1 MNTTQVRK
9 TVLVWYIKF
18 TAVLMFLWILLFLV
32 PIVFGA
38 EPQSIDNLLKE
49 RATVRQALTELT
61 KNFETNRE
69 KFNAQQTTK
78 DFIAKQAELQKTAQ
92 ESNRRLME
100 IDTLIAE
107 RVAKEKEL
115 KK

>member
-1 MNTTQVRK
+1 MEMTLRILT
-9 TVLVWYIKF
+9 L
-18 TAVLMFLWILLFLV
+18 LWIILFLV
-32 PIVFGA
+32 PIVFSA
-38 EPQSIDNLLKE
+38 EPQSMDDLLKD
-49 RATVRQALTELT
+49 RAEVRKALTELT

-69 KFNAQQTTK
+69 KFNNQQTTK
-78 DFIAKQAELQKTAQ
+78 DFNAKQAELQKAGQ

-107 RVAKEKEL
+107 RVAKERE